1 MDLIMN
7 KIKLL
12 CLLLFMS
19 LCACAYGCG
28 SNPVMV
34 KTKVEY
40 IKPKL
45 CPKPVKPTLNNFN
58 LNENLASSN
67 NTKVYIS
74 NFVKLLYYSKGLEDT
89 IECYEK
95 QINNNNKNNNKEVN
109 NGGR

>member
-1 MDLIMN
+1 MN

-19 LCACAYGCG
+19 LYSCG
-28 SNPVMV
+28 SSPVVV

-58 LNENLASSN
+58 LNENLTSSN
-67 NTKVYIS
+67 NTKIYIS
-74 NFVKLLYYSKGLEDT
+74 NFVKLLYYSKELENT

-95 QINNNNKNNNKEVN
+95 QINNNNNNNNNNNDKEVN
-109 NGGR
+109 DGR